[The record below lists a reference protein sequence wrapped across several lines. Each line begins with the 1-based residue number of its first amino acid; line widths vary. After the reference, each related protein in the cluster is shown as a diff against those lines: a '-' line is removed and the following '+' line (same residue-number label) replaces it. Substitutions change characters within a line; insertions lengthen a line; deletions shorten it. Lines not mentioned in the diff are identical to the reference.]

1 LALSLKFKTLNMKR
15 PIRNRPGLIRQSG
28 FLLLSLALS
37 ALISFQACS
46 SQRGGGAAAAE
57 PELLFANRD
66 AAGLLLEVEFRKG
79 PAHNHPLMAVWIE
92 DTAGNYI
99 ETLYVAASIGT
110 GIFGHGRV
118 TAGHWEPGPVKRPAA
133 LPYWWHKY
141 GGLPDVD
148 NPVPDAITGPTP
160 TGDFRLQAVSTAML
174 PDVFYV
180 LLEVNQS
187 WDWNEYWT
195 NTRYPGNADYMSS
208 SQPAL
213 VYAARLEKGGE
224 TAVYEM
230 KLIGHSHY
238 AGADG
243 ELYRDISTFTT
254 AKNIA
259 AAIRVRIIRD

>member
-1 LALSLKFKTLNMKR
+1 MHMKP
-15 PIRNRPGLIRQSG
+15 PIRKCQRLNRKAG
-28 FLLLSLALS
+28 FLLLLLALP
-37 ALISFQACS
+37 ALISIQACS
-46 SQRGGGAAAAE
+46 SRRGGGTAAAA
-57 PELLFANRD
+57 PEMLFTNRD
-66 AAGLLLEVEFRKG
+66 AAGLMLEVEFRKG

-92 DTAGNYI
+92 DKAGNHM

-141 GGLPDVD
+141 GELPDAE

-160 TGDFRLQAVSTAML
+160 TGDFRLVAGSMQTL

-180 LLEVNQS
+180 LLEINQS

-195 NTRYPGNADYMSS
+195 NTLYPGNADYMSS
-208 SQPAL
+208 SQPAV
-213 VYAARLEKGGE
+213 VYAGRIEKDAE
-224 TAVYEM
+224 TNIFEM

-238 AGADG
+238 AGEDG
-243 ELYRDISTFTT
+243 ELYRDVSTLTT

-259 AAIRVRIIRD
+259 AAIRVRIIQDQP